1 MTDKAFSLF
10 NCSLIGINLML
21 ELRLK
26 NKTDITIAEELSL
39 TNTHTQRVD
48 SYKHLDTL
56 GSKYVNPT
64 SSVSNVNTGY

>member
-26 NKTDITIAEELSL
+26 NKTDINNSRRIVIDKH
-39 TNTHTQRVD
+39 THTHTK
-48 SYKHLDTL
+48 S
-56 GSKYVNPT
+56 GFS
-64 SSVSNVNTGY
+64 